1 MHDRQRHVVAP
12 KMTGQDS
19 SGPDGYGHSIWE
31 FDGIDWQL
39 KKNCAEE
46 GAVASAPPSIP
57 GKFKGQLRSTSCV
70 AA

>member
-1 MHDRQRHVVAP
+1 MHERQQLVEAP
-12 KMTGQDS
+12 RMAGPDS

-31 FDGIDWQL
+31 YDGAEWRL
-39 KKNCAEE
+39 KKNCAVE
-46 GAVASAPPSIP
+46 GAVASQPPSIP